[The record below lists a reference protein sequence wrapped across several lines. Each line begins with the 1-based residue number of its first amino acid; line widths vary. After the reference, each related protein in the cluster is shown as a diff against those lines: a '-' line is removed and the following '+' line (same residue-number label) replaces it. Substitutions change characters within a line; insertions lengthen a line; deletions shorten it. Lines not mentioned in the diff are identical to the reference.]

1 MGHQSYAIP
10 YATQEDLEKILDV
23 IKLHNSWPSGH
34 TDEFVRYSADQEYK
48 HLEVGEE
55 LCGLGTASFRKNQ
68 AYKCP
73 RRGPCLPHVVLVGNG
88 GGRTCTFDFFRWH
101 LMRAFPDTYVN
112 CIHAVD
118 AYSYDE
124 PLENKLLKSS
134 RVRLDDARIGVVPD
148 GQYTDEMREANLAA
162 AYTPVPAKYSTRSS
176 GGVSAAWT
184 ALNDELRTL
193 PDAAARKK
201 RRLENPT
208 VSPYSNAFE
217 TTVNGWVV
225 QGQHFVDKEMA
236 EKWAKRE
243 AARPG
248 FDLQGSIDEMRQEE
262 AKRNLKR
269 FFQMRALGKNYW
281 KRGGGGLFWLD
292 DEELAERR
300 ASGETFEAAKIDYEP
315 EGYVY
320 GTPYSKASI
329 EEIEGMI
336 NACDPIKLRNV

>member
-88 GGRTCTFDFFRWH
+88 
-101 LMRAFPDTYVN
+101 
-112 CIHAVD
+112 IHAVD

-134 RVRLDDARIGVVPD
+134 HVRLDDARIGVVPD
-148 GQYTDEMREANLAA
+148 DQYTDAMREANLAA

-176 GGVSAAWT
+176 GGVNAAWT
-184 ALNDELRTL
+184 ALNDELRAL

-225 QGQHFVDKEMA
+225 QDQHFVDKAAA
-236 EKWAKRE
+236 EEWARRE
-243 AARPG
+243 APH
-248 FDLQGSIDEMRQEE
+248 S
-262 AKRNLKR
+262 
-269 FFQMRALGKNYW
+269 
-281 KRGGGGLFWLD
+281 
-292 DEELAERR
+292 
-300 ASGETFEAAKIDYEP
+300 
-315 EGYVY
+315 
-320 GTPYSKASI
+320 
-329 EEIEGMI
+329 
-336 NACDPIKLRNV
+336 